1 MEQQNKPKPEE
12 NQQAE
17 LSDKDLEQVAGGIII
32 INSTVQKPALNTA
45 EESLLPNT
53 SIKTSGFNHNE
64 TMVRDRG

>member
-1 MEQQNKPKPEE
+1 MDQQNKPKPEE

-17 LSDKDLEQVAGGIII
+17 LSDKDLEQVAGGIIVV
-32 INSTVQKPALNTA
+32 NSKLERPALDA
-45 EESLLPNT
+45 AQESLLPNT